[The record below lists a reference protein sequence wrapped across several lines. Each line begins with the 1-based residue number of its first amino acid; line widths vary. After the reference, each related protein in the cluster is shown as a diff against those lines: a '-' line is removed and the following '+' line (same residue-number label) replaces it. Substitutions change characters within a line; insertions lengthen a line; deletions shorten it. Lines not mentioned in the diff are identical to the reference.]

1 MPPGKK
7 NKRGDR
13 GSTEASYENSAA
25 KRNNMADNGAV
36 ETKNHDTS
44 SSEQNEPD
52 LHEIKAM
59 LVDIQTSPSSILR
72 ENKQFNKQLD
82 ELKTSLQLSNI
93 ELHNTKTKLDKAAK
107 ANIKLEKRL
116 HAMTTSLDSARNDL
130 REHTEEIN
138 YLNKSLDNLE
148 QYTRRNSLE
157 FHGVPENS
165 YESTK
170 QAILKI
176 AAALEVQVSPSDIEI
191 SHKLRRKNNNSVIIA
206 KFCSHKV
213 KTSLY
218 KARIK
223 LKNTKAADLYPGF
236 ASAVRSKDWL
246 FINKNLT
253 NNRRHLL
260 DSANQRRRD
269 GCITSV
275 WTMDGKVYVKT
286 FPDGNP
292 TRIFSENDLDAL

>member
-1 MPPGKK
+1 M
-7 NKRGDR
+7 DR
-13 GSTEASYENSAA
+13 PKESYENSAA
-25 KRNNMADNGAV
+25 KRHNMADNGAV
-36 ETKNHDTS
+36 ETKNDDTS

-59 LVDIQTSPSSILR
+59 LVDIQISLSSILR
-72 ENKQFNKQLD
+72 ENKQFKKELD
-82 ELKTSLQLSNI
+82 ELKTSLQLSDI
-93 ELHNTKTKLDKAAK
+93 ELRNTKTKLDEAAK

-116 HAMTTSLDSARNDL
+116 HATTTSLDSARNDL
-130 REHTEEIN
+130 REHTE
-138 YLNKSLDNLE
+138 SLDNLE
-148 QYTRRNSLE
+148 QYTRKNSLE

-165 YESTK
+165 YESTE

-223 LKNTKAADLYPGF
+223 LKNIKAADLFPGF
-236 ASAVRSKDWL
+236 ASAVRSKDRL
-246 FINKNLT
+246 FINENLT
-253 NNRRHLL
+253 NYRRRLV

-269 GCITSV
+269 GCVTSV

-286 FPDGNP
+286 SPDGNP

>member
-1 MPPGKK
+1 MPPGRK

-13 GSTEASYENSAA
+13 GSTEEPYEISAA
-25 KRNNMADNGAV
+25 KRHNMADKCAV
-36 ETKNHDTS
+36 ETKNDDTS

-59 LVDIQTSPSSILR
+59 LVDIQISLSSILL
-72 ENKQFNKQLD
+72 ENKQFKKELD
-82 ELKTSLQLSNI
+82 ELKTSLQLSDI
-93 ELHNTKTKLDKAAK
+93 ELRKTKTKLEEATK
-107 ANIKLEKRL
+107 ANTKLEKRM

-138 YLNKSLDNLE
+138 HLNESLDNLE
-148 QYTRRNSLE
+148 QYTRKNSLE

-165 YESTK
+165 YESTE

-176 AAALEVQVSPSDIEI
+176 AAALEVQVIPSDIEI
-191 SHKLRRKNNNSVIIA
+191 SHKLRRKSNNSVIIA

-213 KTSLY
+213 KTNLY

-223 LKNTKAADLYPGF
+223 LKNTKATDLFPGF
-236 ASAVRSKDWL
+236 ASAVRSKDRL
-246 FINKNLT
+246 FINENLT
-253 NNRRHLL
+253 NHRRRLV
-260 DSANQRRRD
+260 DAANQRRRD
-269 GCITSV
+269 GCITSA

-286 FPDGNP
+286 SPDRNP
-292 TRIFSENDLDAL
+292 TRIYSENDLDDL

>member
-13 GSTEASYENSAA
+13 GSTEESYENSAA
-25 KRNNMADNGAV
+25 KRHNMADNGAV
-36 ETKNHDTS
+36 ETKNDDTS

-59 LVDIQTSPSSILR
+59 LVDIQISLSSILL
-72 ENKQFNKQLD
+72 ENKQFKKELD
-82 ELKTSLQLSNI
+82 ELKTSLQLSDI
-93 ELHNTKTKLDKAAK
+93 ELRNIKTKLDEAAK
-107 ANIKLEKRL
+107 ANIKLERRL
-116 HAMTTSLDSARNDL
+116 HETTTSLDSARNDL

-138 YLNKSLDNLE
+138 YLNESLDNLE
-148 QYTRRNSLE
+148 QYTRKNSLE

-165 YESTK
+165 YESTE

-176 AAALEVQVSPSDIEI
+176 AAALEVQVIPSDIEI
-191 SHKLRRKNNNSVIIA
+191 SHKLRRKSGNSVIIA

-218 KARIK
+218 KARTK
-223 LKNTKAADLYPGF
+223 LKNTKATDLFPGF
-236 ASAVRSKDWL
+236 ASAVRSKDRL
-246 FINKNLT
+246 FINENLT
-253 NNRRHLL
+253 NYRRRLV

-286 FPDGNP
+286 SPDGNP
-292 TRIFSENDLDAL
+292 TRIFSENDLDDL